1 MDRKL
6 GYSYWAIRLQEE
18 SDYEVKSENFSFLRD
33 PGRSNDSIQNGS
45 WVLRL
50 CTVIKIE
57 YIALCLLITYLQP
70 NFAGIFRWLR
80 LKPVRE

>member
-70 NFAGIFRWLR
+70 NFAGIFR
-80 LKPVRE
+80 